1 MVKHSLIFL
10 PLDPCANPG
19 KHIWV
24 NEKAGAQEEDRVPK
38 ASPVDAHMI
47 VRTSSPAFT
56 GGETEAQA
64 HTWICYGQAPSR
76 VFLWPAGTLRRVPQM
91 HPHFLR
97 RCTLN
102 SPGSTRPPSG
112 PPGWLHATNATASRA
127 CSCPEGQMACLHL
140 HPLHTVQ
147 PEEQEGEA
155 TDQTEP
161 RSQCLLPLLCIVCW
175 KLDHE
180 VYRNQGL

>member
-112 PPGWLHATNATASRA
+112 PPRLASCHKCHSQSGLQLPRGPDGLPSFTSLAHRAARGARRGSHRSDRASVTVPAATAVHCVLETR
-127 CSCPEGQMACLHL
+127 P
-140 HPLHTVQ
+140 
-147 PEEQEGEA
+147 
-155 TDQTEP
+155 
-161 RSQCLLPLLCIVCW
+161 
-175 KLDHE
+175 
-180 VYRNQGL
+180 